1 MLYNT
6 VQYSGPLPP
15 AEPSV
20 VSSGSQWIGQ
30 MLLDLLTRITAHPSM
45 LAVQETDAGGG
56 ETVAPHNH
64 SPASIP
70 WLVQGKDWWKP
81 TDAVHY
87 AGRQS
92 NSFMLFTLALSV
104 PHAAVAGIKKLERF
118 VEIL

>member
-1 MLYNT
+1 
-6 VQYSGPLPP
+6 
-15 AEPSV
+15 
-20 VSSGSQWIGQ
+20 
-30 MLLDLLTRITAHPSM
+30 M

-70 WLVQGKDWWKP
+70 WLVHGKDWWKP

-92 NSFMLFTLALSV
+92 HSFMLFTLALSV